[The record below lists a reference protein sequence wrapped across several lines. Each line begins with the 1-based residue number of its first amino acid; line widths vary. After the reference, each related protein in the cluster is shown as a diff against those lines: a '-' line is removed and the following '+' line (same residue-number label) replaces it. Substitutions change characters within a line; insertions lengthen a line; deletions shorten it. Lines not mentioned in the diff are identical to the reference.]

1 MAQIVRQQEIVKLVK
16 RQGFASVESLAE
28 MLGVT
33 AQTIRRDINQLS
45 DEGLLSRHH
54 GGASLPSSA
63 ENLEYDRR
71 KILNLAAKQRIAQMV
86 AAVIPDHASLFI
98 NLGTT
103 TEEVAKKLIS
113 HKGLRVITNNL
124 NVASA
129 MASAMGSAEGVEV
142 IVAGGRVRSRDLG
155 ITGGF
160 TVDFVREFKVDYG
173 VIGISGIEE
182 DGTLRDFDYDEV
194 RVSTAI
200 MQQSRRVL
208 LVADH
213 SKFGR
218 NALVR
223 LGNLQDVDMLFT
235 DQPPPATLAEALA
248 EGGVEVCVC
257 AS

>member
-1 MAQIVRQQEIVKLVK
+1 MAQIVRQQEIVKLVE

-28 MLGVT
+28 ALGVT

-63 ENLEYDRR
+63 ENLEYNHR
-71 KILNLAAKQRIAQMV
+71 KVLNPGAKQRIAEMV
-86 AAVIPDHASLFI
+86 ATAVPDHASLFI

-103 TEEVAKKLIS
+103 TEAVAKKLLS

-124 NVASA
+124 NVATV
-129 MASAMGSAEGVEV
+129 MGAAKDVEV
-142 IVAGGRVRSRDLG
+142 IVVGGTVRARDLG

-160 TVDFVREFKVDYG
+160 AADFVREFKVDYG
-173 VIGISGIEE
+173 IIGISGIEE
-182 DGTLRDFDYDEV
+182 DGTLRDFDYNEV

-223 LGNLQDVDMLFT
+223 LGDLHDIDTLFT
-235 DQPPPATLAEALA
+235 DRAPPAGLAEAIA
-248 EGGVEVCVC
+248 ESGVEVRMPEG
-257 AS
+257 